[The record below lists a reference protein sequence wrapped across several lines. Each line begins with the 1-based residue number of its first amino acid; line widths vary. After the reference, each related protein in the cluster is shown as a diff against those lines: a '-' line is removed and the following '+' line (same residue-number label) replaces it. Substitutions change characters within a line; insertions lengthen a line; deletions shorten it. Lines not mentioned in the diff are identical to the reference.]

1 MKKNHNIIRA
11 SKITN
16 SVLPFSI
23 GLLVRKKVLLFSI
36 GLLVR
41 KEGRLVGQ
49 PVKKKM
55 TYKYTLC
62 VLIEMKE
69 NPILFLYA
77 NPCQYLR
84 MLNSPVIGIVHI
96 VTF

>member
-49 PVKKKM
+49 PVKKK
-55 TYKYTLC
+55 
-62 VLIEMKE
+62 
-69 NPILFLYA
+69 
-77 NPCQYLR
+77 
-84 MLNSPVIGIVHI
+84 
-96 VTF
+96 